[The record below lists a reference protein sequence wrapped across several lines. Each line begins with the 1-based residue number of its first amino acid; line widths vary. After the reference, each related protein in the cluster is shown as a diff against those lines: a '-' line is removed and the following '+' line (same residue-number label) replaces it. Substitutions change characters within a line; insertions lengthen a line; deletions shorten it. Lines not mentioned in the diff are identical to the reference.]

1 MTATSTPPA
10 TEPPVSLRERKKLAT
25 RRLLRRAAL
34 DLVAERGLANVTVE
48 DIAEAAEVS
57 PRTFFNYFPSKEAVL
72 FGGDPD
78 RAAELR
84 EGVASRHQ
92 VSRRIDALRVVLAR
106 DSEAMAD
113 ELRSLGGDP
122 ADWLRR
128 MKVAR
133 TDPHVR
139 AAHAAQMAMIE
150 RAIAEGLAA
159 RLGADQETDPYPGV
173 LAAAAV
179 SVVRACLSFWA
190 GSRWR
195 RARSASSSTRPSRR
209 SRTGSRRTP
218 RCAISRRYPDNVRRP
233 RRDWR
238 QTACNRKDR
247 QLMASATPAPAEGPR
262 LPGAD
267 AAEDGALPDLGRRRI
282 LLIIGALMCGML
294 LAALDQ
300 TIVSTALPTIVGDLG
315 GGSHLA
321 WVVTAYLLATTVV
334 DPAVGQARRPVR
346 PQGASSRPRSSSS

>member
-1 MTATSTPPA
+1 MTVTPA
-10 TEPPVSLRERKKLAT
+10 TGPPVSLRERKKLAT

-34 DLVAERGLANVTVE
+34 ELVAERGLANVTVE

-57 PRTFFNYFPSKEAVL
+57 PRTFFNYFPSKESVL
-72 FGGDPD
+72 FGGDTD

-84 EGVASRHQ
+84 EGIAVAAPGGSAL
-92 VSRRIDALRVVLAR
+92 DAVRVVLTR
-106 DSEAMAD
+106 DSETMAD

-173 LAAAAV
+173 VAAAAV

-190 GSRWR
+190 GSGGATSLGQLIDEAFQSLAAGFPENSDLR
-195 RARSASSSTRPSRR
+195 RVTVNA
-209 SRTGSRRTP
+209 
-218 RCAISRRYPDNVRRP
+218 
-233 RRDWR
+233 
-238 QTACNRKDR
+238 TAANTTADRKD
-247 QLMASATPAPAEGPR
+247 
-262 LPGAD
+262 
-267 AAEDGALPDLGRRRI
+267 I
-282 LLIIGALMCGML
+282 N
-294 LAALDQ
+294 
-300 TIVSTALPTIVGDLG
+300 
-315 GGSHLA
+315 
-321 WVVTAYLLATTVV
+321 
-334 DPAVGQARRPVR
+334 
-346 PQGASSRPRSSSS
+346 

>member
-1 MTATSTPPA
+1 MTAASTTQA
-10 TEPPVSLRERKKLAT
+10 AEPPVSLRERKKLAT

-34 DLVAERGLANVTVE
+34 DLVAERGLSNVTVE

-84 EGVASRHQ
+84 DGIVNEAPGESAL
-92 VSRRIDALRVVLAR
+92 DALRAVLTR
-106 DSEAMAD
+106 DSESMAD

-139 AAHAAQMAMIE
+139 AAHAAQMAMTE

-159 RLGADQETDPYPGV
+159 RLGTDQETDPYPGV
-173 LAAAAV
+173 LAAASV

-190 GSRWR
+190 G
-195 RARSASSSTRPSRR
+195 A
-209 SRTGSRRTP
+209 GG
-218 RCAISRRYPDNVRRP
+218 AISLGQLIDQAFKALADGFPENSDLRRIKANV
-233 RRDWR
+233 
-238 QTACNRKDR
+238 TADRKDN
-247 QLMASATPAPAEGPR
+247 
-262 LPGAD
+262 
-267 AAEDGALPDLGRRRI
+267 
-282 LLIIGALMCGML
+282 
-294 LAALDQ
+294 
-300 TIVSTALPTIVGDLG
+300 
-315 GGSHLA
+315 
-321 WVVTAYLLATTVV
+321 
-334 DPAVGQARRPVR
+334 
-346 PQGASSRPRSSSS
+346 

>member
-1 MTATSTPPA
+1 MTVTPA
-10 TEPPVSLRERKKLAT
+10 TGPPVSLRERKKLAT

-34 DLVAERGLANVTVE
+34 ELVAERGLANVTVE

-57 PRTFFNYFPSKEAVL
+57 PRTFFNYFPSKESVL
-72 FGGDPD
+72 FGGDTD

-84 EGVASRHQ
+84 EGIAVAAPGGSAL
-92 VSRRIDALRVVLAR
+92 DAVRVVLTR
-106 DSEAMAD
+106 DSETMAD

-173 LAAAAV
+173 VAAAAV

-190 GSRWR
+190 GSGGATSLGQLIDEAFLSLAAGFPENSDLR
-195 RARSASSSTRPSRR
+195 RVTVNA
-209 SRTGSRRTP
+209 
-218 RCAISRRYPDNVRRP
+218 
-233 RRDWR
+233 
-238 QTACNRKDR
+238 TAANATADRKD
-247 QLMASATPAPAEGPR
+247 
-262 LPGAD
+262 
-267 AAEDGALPDLGRRRI
+267 I
-282 LLIIGALMCGML
+282 N
-294 LAALDQ
+294 
-300 TIVSTALPTIVGDLG
+300 
-315 GGSHLA
+315 
-321 WVVTAYLLATTVV
+321 
-334 DPAVGQARRPVR
+334 
-346 PQGASSRPRSSSS
+346 